1 MAQALV
7 ATTTTTTEVKLKPTL
22 KRKLLTQ
29 LKTYHELKQDL
40 KVIEAAMDRHRAII
54 EECVIE
60 SGEQSL
66 ALEGYK
72 TTMVFP
78 IRSTLDKK
86 KLIEQGVT
94 LAQIENATIS
104 KPGRHYV
111 KVTCPG
117 DSEKGENHE

>member
-1 MAQALV
+1 MALTV
-7 ATTTTTTEVKLKPTL
+7 TTTTTAEVKLKPTL
-22 KRKLLTQ
+22 KKKLLTQ
-29 LKTYHELKQDL
+29 LKTFHELKQEL
-40 KVIEAAMDRHRAII
+40 KVIQAAMDRHKTII

-66 ALEGYK
+66 AIDGYK

-78 IRSTLDKK
+78 VRSTLDKK
-86 KLIEQGVT
+86 KLIDQGVT
-94 LAQIENATIS
+94 LAQIENATVN

-117 DSEKGENHE
+117 DKEGSDADNG